1 MSASIRR
8 PRSRAAPSPD
18 PRSAPD
24 PSLLTPPAAEGL
36 APRLLEIANAGALC
50 LAISVGHRAGL
61 FEALARLRDGGTSEE
76 IAAEAELDPRYVR
89 EWLGAVAAGGLVEI
103 RPDEGTYHLPKSHA
117 ELLTW
122 RGATGNLAVMMRWIP
137 LLSRVEDRL
146 LGCFKEGGGLGYE
159 EYPGFHE
166 TMAELSGQTVVA
178 ALFDA
183 ILPLEPDLAPR
194 LRFGLDVLD
203 VGCGQGRAV
212 LAMASEFPSSSFH
225 GIDISRQAIERARSE
240 AREMGL
246 HNVRFSVADA
256 ALLDEAASFDLVT
269 AFDAIHDQAHPD
281 RVLANIRRAL
291 RTGGLFLM
299 QDIATHSDVAD
310 NLDHPLG
317 AFLYTLSF
325 GHCMSVSLSQGGAG
339 LGTCW
344 GRHQARTLL
353 EAAGF
358 SSIER
363 HTLPHDI
370 LNDFY
375 LVRP

>member
-1 MSASIRR
+1 MSTSIRR
-8 PRSRAAPSPD
+8 PRPRAAASPGS
-18 PRSAPD
+18 RSALD
-24 PSLLTPPAAEGL
+24 PSLPNPSSAEGL
-36 APRLLEIANAGALC
+36 ASRLLEIANAGALC

-61 FEALARLRDGGTSEE
+61 FDALARLRNGGTADE
-76 IAAEAELDPRYVR
+76 IAREAELDPRYVQ
-89 EWLGAVAAGGLVEI
+89 EWLGALAAGGLVEI
-103 RPDEGTYHLPKSHA
+103 RGEDGTYHLPKGYA

-122 RGATGNLAVMMRWIP
+122 RGASANLAVVMRWIP

-146 LGCFKEGGGLGYE
+146 LGCFREGGGLGYE
-159 EYPGFHE
+159 EYPGFQE

-183 ILPLEPDLAPR
+183 ILPLEPELAPR
-194 LRFGLDVLD
+194 LRHGLDVLD

-225 GIDISRQAIERARSE
+225 GIDISRQAIERARAE

-246 HNVRFSVADA
+246 HNARFTVADA
-256 ALLDEAASFDLVT
+256 ALLEDPACFDLVT

-281 RVLANIRRAL
+281 RVLANIRRSL
-291 RTGGLFLM
+291 RPDGLFLM

-317 AFLYTLSF
+317 PFLYTLSF

-344 GRHQARTLL
+344 GRRQARTLL

-358 SSIER
+358 SGIER

-375 LVRP
+375 LIRP

>member
-1 MSASIRR
+1 MSTPFHRPPPPPIRR
-8 PRSRAAPSPD
+8 EAPPGD
-18 PRSAPD
+18 P
-24 PSLLTPPAAEGL
+24 EL

-50 LAISVGHRAGL
+50 FAISIGHRAGL
-61 FEALARLRDGGTSEE
+61 FDALARLRHGGTADE
-76 IAAEAELDPRYVR
+76 IAAEAGLDPRYVR
-89 EWLGAVAAGGLVEI
+89 EWLGAVAAGGLVELLQ
-103 RPDEGTYHLPKSHA
+103 EGPTYHLPESHA
-117 ELLTW
+117 ALLTG
-122 RGATGNLAVMMRWIP
+122 RGAPGNMAAMMRWIP
-137 LLSRVEDRL
+137 LLARVEDRL
-146 LGCFKEGGGLGYE
+146 LECFQEGGGLGYE
-159 EYPGFHE
+159 EYPRFQE

-183 ILPLEPDLAPR
+183 ILPLEPELTHR
-194 LRFGLDVLD
+194 LRFGIDVLD
-203 VGCGQGRAV
+203 VGCGQGRAI
-212 LAMASEFPSSSFH
+212 LAMASEFPSSRFH
-225 GIDISRQAIERARSE
+225 GLDISREAIDKARSE

-246 HNVRFSVADA
+246 HNARFTVADA
-256 ALLDEAASFDLVT
+256 ALLDEPASRDLVT
-269 AFDAIHDQAHPD
+269 AFDAIHDQARPQ
-281 RVLANIRRAL
+281 RVLSNIRKSL
-291 RTGGLFLM
+291 RPDGLFLM
-299 QDIATHSDVAD
+299 QDIATHSDVAR

-344 GRHQARTLL
+344 GRSEARRLL

-358 SSIER
+358 STIER